1 MGFISYDDMINEM
14 TVNGKKDEF
23 NFYKAYPATV
33 TAGVWSS
40 LWKQIGIPGAGSDVA
55 GAVASGTANS
65 QNGGI
70 VLPNV
75 STDTRHLVTFGGV
88 CTQNCTL
95 MIYDRL
101 VVVTAVSLTTTGSK
115 TISSAALPRYTGT
128 SAVDVQAWLEMTT
141 AGTTTAFQA
150 HLLSYTSSQANA
162 GLVGGIFV
170 SPVAATPVASL
181 LGPLPTV
188 VTGGNTGITAVSTM
202 NVDTA
207 TTAGIANFV
216 LLKPLAYLPLIANQW
231 NERDL
236 VLQLGALPQ
245 IIDGGTLGLAVLPTA
260 TGANS
265 IWGMIRAAYG

>member
-1 MGFISYDDMINEM
+1 MGFSSYDDMINEM
-14 TVNGKKDEF
+14 TVNGKQDTF

-40 LWKQIGIPGAGSDVA
+40 LWKTAGVPGAGVDVA

-65 QNGGI
+65 QNGGM
-70 VLPNV
+70 LFSNV

-115 TISSAALPRYTGT
+115 AISTAALPRYTGT
-128 SAVDVQAWLEMTT
+128 DAASVQAWLEMTT
-141 AGTTTAFQA
+141 AGTTTAMQV
-150 HLLSYTSSQANA
+150 HLLSYTSSQGNA
-162 GLVGGIFV
+162 GLSAG
-170 SPVAATPVASL
+170 SYTAPVAATPLASL
-181 LGPLPTV
+181 LGPLPPASSSA
-188 VTGGNTGITAVSTM
+188 NTGITAVSTM

-216 LLKPLAYLPLIANQW
+216 LMQPLAYIPLIANQW